1 MTIRAR
7 VPCRHSGCAA
17 LLAEPGYCEKHLQ
30 QVRQQTDERRGS
42 ASSRGYNSRWRKAR
56 ATWLSRHPLCAECER
71 QRRVAPATVVDHITP
86 HRGDQD
92 LFWDT
97 KNWQSLC
104 KPCHDKKTAREDGGF
119 GNGVSI

>member
-1 MTIRAR
+1 MVQRAR
-7 VPCRHSGCAA
+7 VPCRHVGCAQ
-17 LLAEPGYCEKHLQ
+17 LLAAPGYCDKHLKL
-30 QVRQQTDERRGS
+30 VRQQSDATRES

-56 ATWLSRHPLCAECER
+56 NTWLTRHPLCIECAKY
-71 QRRVAPATVVDHITP
+71 RRVIPATVVDHIIP

-97 KNWQSLC
+97 TNWQSLC

-119 GNGVSI
+119 GNGAML